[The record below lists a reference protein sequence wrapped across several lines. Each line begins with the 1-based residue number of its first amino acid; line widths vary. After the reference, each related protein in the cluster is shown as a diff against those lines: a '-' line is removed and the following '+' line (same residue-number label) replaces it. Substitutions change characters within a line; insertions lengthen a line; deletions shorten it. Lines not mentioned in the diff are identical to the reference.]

1 MEQNKLRDLLASLTL
16 EEKVGQ
22 LVQLNVNFYDVE
34 GDSVVTGSQIGLG
47 ISEDYN
53 LYNTGS
59 LLNVF
64 PAESIY
70 RIQKQHMENSR
81 HKIPLLF
88 CADIIHGFET
98 VFPTPLAQAASFDME
113 VVEGIANALAVE
125 SVANGVHCTFAPML
139 DMVKDPR
146 WGRVVESPGESTT
159 LAAEYARAAVRGFQG
174 VGQEG
179 PIPANKI
186 ASCVKHFAAYGAA
199 EGGRDY
205 NTVDMSKRRFYE
217 EYLPGYKAGLEEGA
231 RMVMTSFNV
240 LDGVPASGNKWLNRQ
255 VLRDEIGTDAVL
267 ISDYAAIYELINH
280 GVAANEKE
288 AAYLAIHAGVD
299 IDMMTSCYAN
309 NLADLVR
316 EGRVDEALV
325 DEAVWRILK
334 LKNDLGLFEDP
345 YRGLDIEKE
354 KDFYDEHYDIA
365 LDAAAKTTILLKNE
379 DVLPL
384 SSDKKVA
391 LIGAYGESKDFGSN
405 WIVTRARKNTTIL
418 NILEEKLGVEN
429 VDFARG
435 YELPQPLDNTP
446 SMHNYI
452 DNRIVNPDDAE
463 ALHNE
468 AVELAKS
475 SDVIVLTLGQ
485 SKLETG
491 EGASKADM
499 NLNDAQIQLVKS
511 LRELGKPIV
520 AVIFS
525 GRPVVLTN
533 IDDDLD
539 SILYSFMP
547 GAGGAEAI
555 VDILYGETNP
565 SARVPMSFPRSVG
578 QIPVYHSRLS
588 TGRPTTNE
596 TVHAKFFTNYLD
608 EEIYPLYA
616 FGQGESYS
624 KLIYSD
630 LTVDDSQFA
639 SEDKVLVSV
648 EVQNDSEQAVRE
660 VVQLYIRDHVA
671 QVARPVT
678 EIKAFSILELDAG
691 ASEKVTLE
699 LTREDLSYFDQ
710 DAKLRFDSGEFTLS
724 IRRNAEEVILSELV
738 NLA

>member
-391 LIGAYGESKDFGSN
+391 LIGPYGESKDFGSN

>member
-365 LDAAAKTTILLKNE
+365 LDVAAKTTILLKNE

-391 LIGAYGESKDFGSN
+391 LIGPYGESKDFGSN

>member
-391 LIGAYGESKDFGSN
+391 LIGPYGESKDFGSN

-533 IDDDLD
+533 IDDDLG